1 MVSLVCYS
9 LLPQRSLSEAL
20 SYSSPRPVLSPGSGS
35 LVQQLDQRVKE
46 LKSWLRD
53 TELAL
58 YNSSL
63 RLDKE
68 GNGSSNEHLQ
78 RELEQFQVDNTF

>member
-1 MVSLVCYS
+1 M
-9 LLPQRSLSEAL
+9 
-20 SYSSPRPVLSPGSGS
+20 LSPGSGG

-63 RLDKE
+63 RVDKE
-68 GNGSSNEHLQ
+68 DNGANKERLQ
-78 RELEQFQVDNTF
+78 RELQEFQVGMNDFFFSTT

>member
-1 MVSLVCYS
+1 M
-9 LLPQRSLSEAL
+9 
-20 SYSSPRPVLSPGSGS
+20 LSPGSGN

-63 RLDKE
+63 RVDKE
-68 GNGSSNEHLQ
+68 DNESSKEHLQ
-78 RELEQFQVDNTF
+78 RELQQFQVAVNL